1 MEEQQSL
8 EERFASLDQIVERME
23 SGETSLEET
32 FALYRQG
39 MEELKA
45 CDETISRVE
54 EAVMEIQ
61 ADGSLRVFSGG
72 ENEVEE

>member
-1 MEEQQSL
+1 MKKKGL
-8 EERFASLDQIVERME
+8 
-23 SGETSLEET
+23 GELAVSAVICVVGAVTGL
-32 FALYRQG
+32 AMMVLAQG